1 VSGSASAREV
11 CLRIDAVNRL
21 LPMKDSHAMFRHIR
35 PGQLACASLILAL
48 CLTGC
53 GSDGPERGIVTGKV
67 TLNGAPLPGAD
78 VEFQPEEGSPSYA
91 MTDDKGR
98 YDLMY
103 TRDKR
108 GAMVGE
114 HTVRIVTPT
123 TSTDP
128 EGNQVMVP
136 QQVPPKYNAGST
148 LTRDVK
154 PGKNKFDFELTNP

>member
-1 VSGSASAREV
+1 
-11 CLRIDAVNRL
+11 
-21 LPMKDSHAMFRHIR
+21 MFRHIR
-35 PGQLACASLILAL
+35 LGQLACVSFLLAL
-48 CLTGC
+48 SVTGC
-53 GSDGPERGIVTGKV
+53 GGDGPERGIVTGKV

-108 GAMVGE
+108 GAMIGE
-114 HTVRIVTPT
+114 HTVRIMTPT
-123 TSTDP
+123 TGTDTQ
-128 EGNQVMVP
+128 GNEIRVP

-148 LTRDVK
+148 LTREVK
-154 PGKNKFDFELTNP
+154 PGRNSYDFELTNP